1 MTYEHP
7 RSGTSLRDLS
17 RIGVLGSD
25 LSWDI
30 CPRSLWFLREN
41 PLCHPVT
48 RFLMSL
54 ALRTVSPIDTYTVL
68 KTHLDIVLLIKE
80 EGADSC
86 SGPLASRDDEGTLL
100 RGWAK

>member
-1 MTYEHP
+1 
-7 RSGTSLRDLS
+7 
-17 RIGVLGSD
+17 
-25 LSWDI
+25 
-30 CPRSLWFLREN
+30 
-41 PLCHPVT
+41 
-48 RFLMSL
+48 MSL

-86 SGPLASRDDEGTLL
+86 SGPIASRDDEGTLL